1 MSVQGSLAATLA
13 SRVYLALLALV
24 MLPVYLH
31 RLGPEAYGLIALFM
45 VLQVWFQLLD
55 VGLTPTLARETARHR
70 AGALSAA
77 DLRQLLRA
85 LEGLFGLL
93 ALAAGAALFLG
104 AGFVA
109 AHWLNVEQ
117 LPPNEVVLCVQL
129 MALCMALRLLGELY
143 RGVITGFERF
153 AWLAGTQAAF
163 GTLRMVAVLPFMA
176 WAGGSPTH
184 FFGFQLLAIAA
195 ETALL
200 MAQAYRLAP
209 RAGLA
214 SPRWSLA
221 PVRGVLSFSLAM
233 SMASVVWVTLSQV
246 DKLLL
251 SGLLSLADYGAFSLA
266 AVAASAVLLVSGS
279 LAEVL
284 MPRLT
289 QLQAQGSGQ
298 AVQALYS
305 RATQWAGMAA
315 WSLACVLA
323 VFAERVLWVWT
334 GDAALAAKAGPVLGL
349 YALGNA
355 ALAVGAFPFYLQFAQ
370 GRLRLHLVGTALMV
384 GVLLPAMVW
393 ATARSGAAG
402 AAGVWLGVNVLY
414 LLLWTP
420 VAHARFLPGGHFR
433 WMTRD
438 VLPIA
443 AMAALMAWA
452 CQVLPWPAGRVA
464 GGCMLLGAGTL
475 VLLASAAGSSWARS
489 VWRRPSVVG
498 A

>member
-1 MSVQGSLAATLA
+1 MSVQGSLAATIA
-13 SRVYLALLALV
+13 SRLYLAVLALV
-24 MLPVYLH
+24 MLPVYLQ

-55 VGLTPTLARETARHR
+55 AGLTPTLARETARHR

-109 AHWLNVEQ
+109 THWLNVEQ
-117 LPPNEVVLCVQL
+117 LPHSEVVLCVQL

-153 AWLAGTQAAF
+153 AWLAGAQAAF
-163 GTLRMVAVLPFMA
+163 GTLRLVAVLPFMA
-176 WAGGSPTH
+176 WAGGSPSH
-184 FFGFQLLAIAA
+184 FFGFQLMAMAA

-214 SPRWSLA
+214 GTGWSLA
-221 PVRGVLSFSLAM
+221 PLRGVLSFSLAM
-233 SMASVVWVTLSQV
+233 SMASIVWVTLSQV

-251 SGLLSLADYGAFSLA
+251 SGLLTLADYGAFSLA
-266 AVAASAVLLVSGS
+266 ATAASAVLLVSGS

-289 QLQAQGSGQ
+289 QLQAQGSGH

-323 VFAERVLWVWT
+323 AFAERVLWVWT
-334 GDAALAAKAGPVLGL
+334 GDTALAAQASTVLGL

-370 GRLRLHLVGTALMV
+370 GKLRLHLVGTALMV
-384 GVLLPAMVW
+384 SFLLPAMVW
-393 ATARSGAAG
+393 ATSKTGAAG
-402 AAGVWLGVNVLY
+402 AAGVWLVVNLLY

-420 VAHARFLPGGHFR
+420 VAHARFLPGGHWR

-443 AMAALMAWA
+443 ALASLAAWL
-452 CQVLPWPAGRVA
+452 CQVLPWPTGRVA
-464 GGCMLLGAGTL
+464 GGCMLLGIGVL
-475 VLLASAAGSSWARS
+475 VLLASAAGSSWARNA
-489 VWRRPSVVG
+489 WRQPAALG